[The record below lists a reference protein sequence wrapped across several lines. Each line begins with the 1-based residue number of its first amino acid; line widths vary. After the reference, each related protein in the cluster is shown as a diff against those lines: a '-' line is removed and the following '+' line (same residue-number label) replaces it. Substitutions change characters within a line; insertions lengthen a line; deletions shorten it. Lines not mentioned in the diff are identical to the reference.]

1 MPTTEADEGAKALDA
16 LDDTQKRCVEAA
28 LAGENAFVS
37 GVGGTGKTR
46 VLRAIRTALTRAGRT
61 TATTASTGIAAE
73 AIGGTTIHAFCGLGV
88 SKTIHQGFGYA
99 SVEVKRRVR
108 ECDVLL
114 VDEVSMLSGE
124 FFDRLSHHLKR
135 LRGDPRPCG
144 GIQMILFGDFLQL
157 GPVDD
162 TEKRAKSGL
171 GFCPGLFLNPG
182 QNI

>member
-1 MPTTEADEGAKALDA
+1 M
-16 LDDTQKRCVEAA
+16 
-28 LAGENAFVS
+28 
-37 GVGGTGKTR
+37 
-46 VLRAIRTALTRAGRT
+46 
-61 TATTASTGIAAE
+61 TTASTGIAAE

-162 TEKRAKSGL
+162 TEQRARSGL
-171 GFCPGLFLNPG
+171 GFCPGLFLNRGWLFESWTCLLYTSPSPRDKR
-182 QNI
+182 QSRMPSSA